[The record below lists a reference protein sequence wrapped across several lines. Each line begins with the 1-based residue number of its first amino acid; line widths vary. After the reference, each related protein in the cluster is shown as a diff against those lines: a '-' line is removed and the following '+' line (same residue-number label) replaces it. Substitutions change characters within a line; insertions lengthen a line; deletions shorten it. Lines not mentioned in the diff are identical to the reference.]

1 VVAVLIK
8 LCHFSKGNLTP
19 VTIAVKT
26 RAGKKVTVVS
36 GVETFDVDP
45 EEMATEL
52 KRLCAGSTTVTP
64 LSGSKQSLNLK
75 EIAVQGPQTQAVT
88 DLLVSKGVPRRYIK
102 DLGTGK
108 GKGGK

>member
-1 VVAVLIK
+1 LA
-8 LCHFSKGNLTP
+8 P
-19 VTIAVKT
+19 VSIAVKT

-36 GVETFDVDP
+36 GLETFDVDP
-45 EEMATEL
+45 DATAEEL
-52 KRLCAGSTTVTP
+52 KRLCAGSTTVSP
-64 LSGSKQSLNLK
+64 LAGSKQSLGLK
-75 EIAVQGPQTQAVT
+75 EITVQGPQTQAVT